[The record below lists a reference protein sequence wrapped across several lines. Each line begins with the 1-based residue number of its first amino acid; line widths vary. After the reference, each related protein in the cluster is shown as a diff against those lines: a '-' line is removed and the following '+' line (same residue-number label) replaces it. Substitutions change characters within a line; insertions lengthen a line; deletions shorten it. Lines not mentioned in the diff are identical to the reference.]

1 VATIALAGKP
11 EFSRAD
17 GRGNVFVN
25 IEDTAELARIDAGTA
40 SLRARWALPKCEQPT
55 GLALDAAHRRGFSTC
70 GNQILAVTN
79 LDSGQSV
86 ASVPI
91 GKGVDGGEFDPA
103 TQNIFSANGEGT
115 MTVVRELGPDQYTVL
130 QTLTTQRGAR
140 TIALDTSTQRLY
152 LPTAQLSPAAPATPD
167 NPRPRPTPV
176 PGTFVVLVVQQQSH

>member
-1 VATIALAGKP
+1 MNISRCLPLLAVFAFNGRGKSATVIDARTNTVVATIALAGKP

-25 IEDTAELARIDAGTA
+25 IEDTAELARIDAKTA
-40 SLRARWALPKCEQPT
+40 SLQARWALPKCEQPS

-91 GKGVDGGEFDPA
+91 GKGVEIG
-103 TQNIFSANGEGT
+103 
-115 MTVVRELGPDQYTVL
+115 R
-130 QTLTTQRGAR
+130 
-140 TIALDTSTQRLY
+140 
-152 LPTAQLSPAAPATPD
+152 
-167 NPRPRPTPV
+167 
-176 PGTFVVLVVQQQSH
+176 